1 MAPWGPGI
9 FEEKQALDIRDQF
22 EELFDKGM
30 SVGRITEIL
39 ADKWAIDVD
48 DEEDGTVFWIALAA
62 TQLENEVL
70 EEDVKE
76 RVLFIID
83 EEIDIDLFWYDSD
96 KIDERRDELDELKEK
111 LLFFE

>member
-30 SVGRITEIL
+30 SASRITEVL
-39 ADKWAIDVD
+39 AEKWAIDVD

-70 EEDVKE
+70 EERVKE
-76 RVLFIID
+76 RVLFIIE
-83 EEIDIDLFWYDSD
+83 EEIDIELFWYESD
-96 KIDERRDELDELKEK
+96 DIEERKNELDELKEK
-111 LLFFE
+111 LLEFE